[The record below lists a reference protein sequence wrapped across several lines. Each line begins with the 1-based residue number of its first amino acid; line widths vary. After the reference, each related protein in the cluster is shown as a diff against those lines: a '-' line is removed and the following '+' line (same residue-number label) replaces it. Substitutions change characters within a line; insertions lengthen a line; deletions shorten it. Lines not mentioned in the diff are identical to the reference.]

1 MFHTLA
7 MISAAADTSLDGYGP
22 LLNLGAVGL
31 VCAVLIAFAKTTVA
45 DLKAQRDK
53 AQEDAEELN
62 RELRE
67 SVVPAMVEANRVLN
81 RVVTILDDRR

>member
-1 MFHTLA
+1 MARLA
-7 MISAAADTSLDGYGP
+7 AAADGGLGDYGP
-22 LLNLGAVGL
+22 LINLGAVG
-31 VCAVLIAFAKTTVA
+31 VICAVLIAFAKTTVA

-53 AQEDAEELN
+53 AQEDSEALN

-67 SVVPAMVEANRVLN
+67 SVIPAMVESNRVMN